1 MDYSPVT
8 LYQPRPEYWGDIDN
22 ALRQAAFRGVTVKLL
37 FAQWAHTN
45 NETLQFQRSMA
56 ALNNVKVKIMK
67 LPPWKAN
74 IPFTRVNHSK
84 YMITDNEAYITTSNW
99 TPDYFL
105 KTGGVSISFKNR
117 RFQEDIQS
125 IFDRDW
131 NSKYSTQLDSS

>member
-8 LYQPRPEYWGDIDN
+8 LYQPRPEYWGAIDN
-22 ALRQAAFRGVTVKLL
+22 ALRQAAIRGVTVQLL
-37 FAQWAHTN
+37 FARWAHTSN
-45 NETLQFQRSMA
+45 VTLQFMRSLA
-56 ALNNVKVKIMK
+56 ALDNVQVKLMEI
-67 LPPWKAN
+67 PPGPGPV

-105 KTGGVSISFKNR
+105 HTGGVSISFRNAQ
-117 RFQEDIQS
+117 FQADVQT

-131 NSKYSTQLDSS
+131 NSQYSTLLEP